1 VGSVRARE
9 GVPPTGSVDREGI
22 MAVNFS
28 AWSIHNPLPP
38 IVIAG
43 AIVALGFISF
53 NKLPITRLPN
63 VDPPVIS
70 VVVAQFG
77 VGPAE
82 LESKVTRTI
91 EDAVSSVAG
100 ARHINSTITDGVSA
114 TTIVF
119 GLEADTDRALN
130 DVKDAVTRARGDL
143 PRGIDEPRIQRVD
156 IAGLPILT
164 YAAIAPGKTP
174 EQLSYFVEDVV
185 VRELQGLRGVGSID
199 RIGNVEREIRV
210 GLDPVRLQAVGL
222 TPLDVSRQLSGSNVD
237 LAGGRAEIGGRD
249 QAIRTLAGAKT
260 LGNLAA
266 TKIGLPT
273 GGEVRLDDLGLV
285 TDTVAEPRTF
295 ARFDGKPVV
304 GFSIFRAKGASDVTV
319 AKVVAARVKT
329 IEKEHPDVDLKLIDS
344 SVPQTLGNYFSAVDT
359 LYEGAILAVVVV
371 FLFLRDWRAT
381 IIAAITL
388 PLSIFPAFWAMYVLD
403 FSLNM
408 VSLLAITLSTG
419 ILVDDAIVE
428 IENISRHM
436 RMGKTPYQAALDAT
450 NEIGL
455 AVIAI
460 SLTIVAVFIPASFL
474 PSIPGQFFKQFGVT
488 VSVQVMFSL
497 LCARMITPMLAA
509 YFLMPHRHKQESEGH
524 IMAGYSRTL
533 TWAVKHRF
541 LTIIAGLIFF
551 ALSLA
556 SAGLLHLGFLPDAD
570 ISRSTIAIELPP
582 GSQLADTEAVTD
594 LIANRLRRRSEVV
607 SVFVNGGRVPSGVM
621 GVRNA
626 TLTINFAP
634 KSKRSLTQR
643 ELEHEIGKDLLDVPD
658 IRYWFVDEN
667 GQRNITLIVTGQDS
681 NTVAN
686 VASEIATQMRR
697 LSMVTNVLSSAT
709 LNRPEL
715 RIYPRRDLAVR
726 LGVSTEGLAETIRV
740 ATVGDVAQALAKFN
754 DGDRIVP
761 IRVLLDE
768 KARADRKVLEQ
779 IRVPSQRGSVVPLNA
794 LADITFGEGPVSIS
808 RFDREREAR
817 VEADLVA
824 GSTLSDASSAI
835 NALPVMKNLPPG
847 ISVNEGG
854 DAELQAE
861 LFGGFGAAMRN
872 GLVMVYVVLAVL
884 FASLQQPLTI
894 LFSLPLSIAGAILAL
909 LVTFS
914 PITMPVVIGI
924 LMLMGIVTKNA
935 IMLVDFAVESMREG
949 VDRTTSVIEAGR
961 KRARPIVMTT
971 IAMTAGMAPSAL
983 ALGAGGE
990 FRSPMA
996 IAVIGGLL
1004 VSTFLSLLFV
1014 PAFFTVMDDVGGF
1027 TWRLF
1032 KHVMGPG
1039 DEPEPDHSGKAGHPA
1054 E

>member
-1 VGSVRARE
+1 
-9 GVPPTGSVDREGI
+9 

-28 AWSIHNPLPP
+28 AWSIRHPLSP

-43 AIVALGFISF
+43 AIVTLGILSF
-53 NKLPITRLPN
+53 NKLPITRMPN
-63 VDPPVIS
+63 VDAPVIS
-70 VVVAQFG
+70 VAVTQFG

-82 LESKVTRTI
+82 LETKVTRTI
-91 EDAVSSVAG
+91 EDAVSSIAG
-100 ARHINSTITDGVSA
+100 VRHIESRISDGISS
-114 TTIVF
+114 TTIIF
-119 GLEADTDRALN
+119 RLETDTDRALN
-130 DVKDAVTRARGDL
+130 DVKDAVTRARVDL
-143 PRGIDEPRIQRVD
+143 PRGIDEPRVQRVE

-174 EQLSYFVEDVV
+174 EQLSWYVEDTV

-199 RIGNVEREIRV
+199 RIGNVQREIRV
-210 GLDPVRLQAVGL
+210 GLDPLRLQAVGL
-222 TPLDVSRQLSGSNVD
+222 TPLDVSRQLKGTNVD

-260 LGNLAA
+260 LANLAA

-304 GFSIFRAKGASDVTV
+304 GFSIFRAKGASDVAVAEAV
-319 AKVVAARVKT
+319 AKRIEA
-329 IEKEHPDVDLKLIDS
+329 IEKIHPEVDLKLIDS
-344 SVPQTLGNYFSAVDT
+344 SVPQTLGNYESAMHT
-359 LYEGAILAVVVV
+359 LYEGAALAVIVV

-381 IIAAITL
+381 LIAAITL
-388 PLSIFPAFWAMYVLD
+388 PLSIFPAFWVMYALG

-428 IENISRHM
+428 IENIARHM
-436 RMGKTPYQAALDAT
+436 RMGKTPYRAALDAAD
-450 NEIGL
+450 EIGL

-488 VSVQVMFSL
+488 VSVQVLFSL

-509 YFLMPHRHKQESEGH
+509 YFLKPHRSHEEKEGR
-524 IMAGYSRTL
+524 ILATYSRVL
-533 TWAVKHRF
+533 NWSVRHRF
-541 LTIIAGLIFF
+541 VTIAAGIVFF

-556 SAGLLHLGFLPDAD
+556 SATLLHVGFLPAAD
-570 ISRSTIAIELPP
+570 NSRSTLAIELPP
-582 GSQLADTEAVTD
+582 GSQLADTQAAAD
-594 LIANRLRRRSEVV
+594 LIANRLRERPEVV
-607 SVFVNGGRVPSGVM
+607 SVFVNGGRLPSGAP

-626 TLTINFAP
+626 TLIINSVP
-634 KSKRSLTQR
+634 KTSRSLSQR
-643 ELEHEIGKDLLDVPD
+643 ALEHAISNDLQDIPD
-658 IRYWFVDEN
+658 MRYWFVDEN
-667 GQRNITLIVTGQDS
+667 GQRNVTLIVTGNDS
-681 NTVAN
+681 DTVSN
-686 VASEIATQMRR
+686 VAAEIATQMKR
-697 LSMVTNVLSSAT
+697 LPMVTNVLPEAT

-726 LGVSTEGLAETIRV
+726 LGVSTETLSETIRV
-740 ATVGDVAQALAKFN
+740 ATVGDVAPALAKFN
-754 DGDRIVP
+754 AGDRIVP

-779 IRVPSQRGSVVPLNA
+779 IRVPAGRGGAVPLDA
-794 LADITFGEGPVSIS
+794 LADITFGEGPVNIA
-808 RFDREREAR
+808 RYDRQRQAR
-817 VEADLVA
+817 VQADLVGDA
-824 GSTLSDASSAI
+824 TLSDASSAI
-835 NALPVMKNLPPG
+835 HALPVMQHLPPG
-847 ISVNEGG
+847 VTVNEGG

-861 LFGGFGAAMRN
+861 LFGGFSAAMRN
-872 GLVMVYVVLAVL
+872 GLVMVYVVLAIL

-909 LVTFS
+909 LVTNS
-914 PITMPVVIGI
+914 SITMPVVIGI

-935 IMLVDFAVESMREG
+935 IMLVDFAVEAMREG
-949 VDRTTSVIEAGR
+949 VDRTAAVIEAGR

-983 ALGAGGE
+983 AIGAGGE
-990 FRSPMA
+990 FRAPMA
-996 IAVIGGLL
+996 IAVIGGLI
-1004 VSTFLSLLFV
+1004 VSTFLSLVFV

-1027 TWRLF
+1027 FWRMFQMLL
-1032 KHVMGPG
+1032 GPG
-1039 DEPEPDHSGKAGHPA
+1039 DKPEAGGSSQAHPA

>member
-1 VGSVRARE
+1 
-9 GVPPTGSVDREGI
+9 

-28 AWSIHNPLPP
+28 AWSIRHPLSP

-43 AIVALGFISF
+43 AIVTLGILSF
-53 NKLPITRLPN
+53 NKLPITRMPN
-63 VDPPVIS
+63 VDAPVIS
-70 VVVAQFG
+70 VAVTQFG

-82 LESKVTRTI
+82 LETKVTRTI
-91 EDAVSSVAG
+91 EDAVSSIAG
-100 ARHINSTITDGVSA
+100 VRHIESRISDGISS
-114 TTIVF
+114 TTIIF
-119 GLEADTDRALN
+119 RLETDTDRALN
-130 DVKDAVTRARGDL
+130 DVKDAVTRARIDL
-143 PRGIDEPRIQRVD
+143 PRGIDEPRVQRVE

-174 EQLSYFVEDVV
+174 EQLSWYVEDTV

-199 RIGNVEREIRV
+199 RIGNVQREIRV
-210 GLDPVRLQAVGL
+210 GLDPLRLQAVGL
-222 TPLDVSRQLSGSNVD
+222 TPLDVSRQLKGTNVD

-260 LGNLAA
+260 LASLAA

-304 GFSIFRAKGASDVTV
+304 GFSIFRAKGASDVAVAEAV
-319 AKVVAARVKT
+319 AKRIEA
-329 IEKEHPDVDLKLIDS
+329 IEKIHPEVDLKLIDS
-344 SVPQTLGNYFSAVDT
+344 SVPQTLGNYESAMHT
-359 LYEGAILAVVVV
+359 LYEGAALAVIVV

-381 IIAAITL
+381 LIAAITL
-388 PLSIFPAFWAMYVLD
+388 PLSIFPAFWVMYALG

-428 IENISRHM
+428 IENIARHM
-436 RMGKTPYQAALDAT
+436 RMGKTPYRAALDAAD
-450 NEIGL
+450 EIGL

-488 VSVQVMFSL
+488 VSVQVLFSL

-509 YFLMPHRHKQESEGH
+509 YFLKPHRSHEEKEGR
-524 IMAGYSRTL
+524 ILATYSRVL
-533 TWAVKHRF
+533 NWSVRHRF
-541 LTIIAGLIFF
+541 VTIAAGIVFF
-551 ALSLA
+551 ALSMA
-556 SAGLLHLGFLPDAD
+556 SATLLHVGFLPAAD
-570 ISRSTIAIELPP
+570 NSRSTLAIELPP
-582 GSQLADTEAVTD
+582 GSQLADTQAAAD
-594 LIANRLRRRSEVV
+594 LIANRLRERPEVV
-607 SVFVNGGRVPSGVM
+607 SVFVNGGRLPSGAP

-626 TLTINFAP
+626 TLIINSVP
-634 KSKRSLTQR
+634 KTSRSLSQR
-643 ELEHEIGKDLLDVPD
+643 ALEHEISNDLQDIPD
-658 IRYWFVDEN
+658 MRYWFVDEN
-667 GQRNITLIVTGQDS
+667 GQRNVTLIVTGNDS
-681 NTVAN
+681 DTVSN
-686 VASEIATQMRR
+686 VAAEIATQMKR
-697 LSMVTNVLSSAT
+697 LPMVTNVLPEAT

-726 LGVSTEGLAETIRV
+726 LGVSTETLSETIRV
-740 ATVGDVAQALAKFN
+740 ATVGDVAPALAKFN
-754 DGDRIVP
+754 AGDRVIP

-779 IRVPSQRGSVVPLNA
+779 IRVPAGRGGAVPLDA
-794 LADITFGEGPVSIS
+794 LADITFGEGPVNIA
-808 RFDREREAR
+808 RYDRQRQAR
-817 VEADLVA
+817 VQADLVGDA
-824 GSTLSDASSAI
+824 TLSDASSAI
-835 NALPVMKNLPPG
+835 HALPVMQHLPPG
-847 ISVNEGG
+847 VTVNEGG

-861 LFGGFGAAMRN
+861 LFSGFSAAMRN
-872 GLVMVYVVLAVL
+872 GLVMVYVVLAIL

-894 LFSLPLSIAGAILAL
+894 LFSLPLSLAGAILAL
-909 LVTFS
+909 LVTNS
-914 PITMPVVIGI
+914 SITMPVVIGI

-935 IMLVDFAVESMREG
+935 IMLVDFAVEAMRDG
-949 VDRTTSVIEAGR
+949 VDRTAAVIEAGR

-983 ALGAGGE
+983 AIGAGGE
-990 FRSPMA
+990 FRAPMA
-996 IAVIGGLL
+996 IAVIGGLI
-1004 VSTFLSLLFV
+1004 VSTFLSLVFV

-1027 TWRLF
+1027 FWRMFQTLL
-1032 KHVMGPG
+1032 GPG
-1039 DEPEPDHSGKAGHPA
+1039 DKPEAGRSSQAHPA